1 MASLTT
7 TQVKN
12 ICRNMIKVRGATV
25 SGALVL
31 MPAAPTDTVVQ
42 FDPAPIW
49 EGNNFFDAAH
59 PTRVTV
65 PNRRGGRYFIHAEL
79 QWAPNLGSDIFTV
92 GQSNGGFFGAFLIRN
107 GMTSTSPREAQSIAP
122 VVAGSS
128 LVTHNVILETHLSA
142 GDYVEL
148 FVFQRVTGVDPNLD
162 FPIEVKATL
171 TVRRLGRSA

>member
-7 TQVKN
+7 TQVKY

-148 FVFQRVTGVDPNLD
+148 FVFQRVTGVDPNHD
-162 FPIEVKATL
+162 FPIVVNATL